1 MTSVTENISVPTDF
15 SQGKKMI
22 GSGKSLKLTATSFHA
37 QDGTKE
43 LIFIGEIMRV
53 KQK

>member
-1 MTSVTENISVPTDF
+1 MTRVTEYISMPTDF

-22 GSGKSLKLTATSFHA
+22 GNGKSLKLAAASFHA
-37 QDGTKE
+37 QNRTKE

-53 KQK
+53 K

>member
-1 MTSVTENISVPTDF
+1 MTSVTENISVCRF

-22 GSGKSLKLTATSFHA
+22 GNGKSLQLTA
-37 QDGTKE
+37 QDRTKE

-53 KQK
+53 KEK

>member
-22 GSGKSLKLTATSFHA
+22 GSGKIKLTATSFHA
-37 QDGTKE
+37 QDRTKE

-53 KQK
+53 K